1 LPDAAARHVLITRPE
16 PGASA
21 TAHRVAMMGYVP
33 IVAPMLRIVASG
45 AFPPLSAQAIIITS
59 ANAVPALN
67 RQTRATPVFAVGDAT
82 ADAARKAGFAATISA
97 GRDAEAL
104 AALIQTSLRPQDG
117 PLLLASGAR
126 QGRELAA
133 QLRISGFRLMRR
145 IAYAARP
152 QKTLPAAARLAL
164 LQGQVCAVLV
174 FSAETGQAFGRAFA
188 QAKELSPALL
198 AGVEALVISHTARF
212 PLFHLPWRQIR
223 VASFPNQDQLVGLLP

>member
-1 LPDAAARHVLITRPE
+1 MGALHVITLAPTASSAALGQE
-16 PGASA
+16 PAGETLNLDRLRGLR
-21 TAHRVAMMGYVP
+21 TAPTLNLEQRQQ
-33 IVAPMLRIVASG
+33 LQQE
-45 AFPPLSAQAIIITS
+45 LAQALGCCQWFT
-59 ANAVPALN
+59 
-67 RQTRATPVFAVGDAT
+67 VGVMAP
-82 ADAARKAGFAATISA
+82 GE
-97 GRDAEAL
+97 AEAL